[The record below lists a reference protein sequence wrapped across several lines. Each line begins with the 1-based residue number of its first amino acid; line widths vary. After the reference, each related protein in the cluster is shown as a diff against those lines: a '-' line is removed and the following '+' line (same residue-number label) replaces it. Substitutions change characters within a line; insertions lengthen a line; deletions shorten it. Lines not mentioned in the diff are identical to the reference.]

1 LTRMQLG
8 STAAIL
14 FLAIALV
21 PAGCGEKRVEGPT
34 ILEKRDQPYVA
45 DVPVPKDFEID
56 LRKSTYE
63 NKPGSRYIKHIY
75 IGKQS
80 RIAIN
85 NFYKELMP
93 EEEWSFV
100 DEKLQNGI
108 YTLNFEKGKEAC
120 EVRIDNVPGGLFG
133 PKTRIAVE
141 VIERQ

>member
-1 LTRMQLG
+1 MRTG

-14 FLAIALV
+14 FLTVLLV
-21 PAGCGEKRVEGPT
+21 PLGCGEKRVEGPT
-34 ILEKRDQPYVA
+34 ILERRDQPYVS

-75 IGKQS
+75 IGKAS

-93 EEEWSFV
+93 EEEWSFI
-100 DEKLQNGI
+100 DEKLQNGV
-108 YTLNFEKGKEAC
+108 YTLNYDKGKEAC
-120 EVRIDNVPGGLFG
+120 EVRIDHVPGGLFG
-133 PKTRIAVE
+133 PKTRITVE
-141 VIERQ
+141 VLEQK